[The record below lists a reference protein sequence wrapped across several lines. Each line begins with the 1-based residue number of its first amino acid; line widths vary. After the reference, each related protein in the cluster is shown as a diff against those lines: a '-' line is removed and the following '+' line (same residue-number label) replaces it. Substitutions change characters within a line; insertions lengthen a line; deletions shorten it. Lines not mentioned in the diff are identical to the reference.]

1 MLLASAPPHYPNA
14 ASSQKT
20 PQSQQSHSQ
29 GLLTRYFFE
38 RFSNVYSLVSHH
50 TDMQASASETHPD
63 TLSYAERKIPVQ
75 TLVEPTTVSLSQ
87 SFIAHAAVMHMLML
101 MLMFTFTFIFGIHIS
116 ASPLLL
122 YLPQSSIVLH
132 VYTLLLSKTIITAD
146 RHHFAVADL
155 QTNPK
160 TLTVVLQSDH
170 VQKLVL
176 QEAQQVSPRQGLR
189 SCASG

>member
-14 ASSQKT
+14 ASSQNT
-20 PQSQQSHSQ
+20 PSSQQSLSQ
-29 GLLTRYFFE
+29 GSLTRYFFE

-50 TDMQASASETHPD
+50 TDMQASASETHLD

-75 TLVEPTTVSLSQ
+75 ILVEPTTMSLSQ
-87 SFIAHAAVMHMLML
+87 SFIAHAVVMHMLML
-101 MLMFTFTFIFGIHIS
+101 MFTFIFIFGIHIS
-116 ASPLLL
+116 TSPLLL

-160 TLTVVLQSDH
+160 TLTAVLQPDH

-176 QEAQQVSPRQGLR
+176 QEAQQVSQLQGLR